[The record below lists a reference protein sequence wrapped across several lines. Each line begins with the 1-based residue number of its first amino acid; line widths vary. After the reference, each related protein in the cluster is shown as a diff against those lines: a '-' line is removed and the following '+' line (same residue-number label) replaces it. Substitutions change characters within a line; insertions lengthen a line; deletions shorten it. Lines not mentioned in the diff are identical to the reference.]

1 MELPSLESLEILDP
15 AFVGS
20 AEDLSDRELE
30 PDNEEAQSEFY
41 SPRKKPLEASVSPKL
56 DAEDGAASEV
66 IASSETKDELKDLRQ
81 ALETVLLPYIMGCW

>member
-20 AEDLSDRELE
+20 ADLSDRELE

-41 SPRKKPLEASVSPKL
+41 SPRKKPLEASGSPKL

-66 IASSETKDELKDLRQ
+66 IASSETKDELKDLQQ
-81 ALETVLLPYIMGCW
+81 ALETVLLPHRMGFQ